1 MFSPETPSRP
11 ASGTPP
17 VDGFLYDSSS
27 GVDVLGAL
35 NQTVSDLNSGN
46 ASAVQGTDLTS
57 LNNALNLVSQ
67 YVGSTAA
74 SMSAV
79 ATASTTLSQQ
89 ITSQGDQLNTL
100 IQTNLPD
107 AELQLQQIQNQYQAS
122 LEAGSRI
129 LSMSI
134 LNYIGSVPTT

>member
-1 MFSPETPSRP
+1 M
-11 ASGTPP
+11 
-17 VDGFLYDSSS
+17 
-27 GVDVLGAL
+27 
-35 NQTVSDLNSGN
+35 
-46 ASAVQGTDLTS
+46 
-57 LNNALNLVSQ
+57 
-67 YVGSTAA
+67 GSTAA